1 MDLTP
6 EKLRKIPE
14 APGVYLFK
22 DGRGV
27 VLYVGK
33 AKNLRRRLSSYLTP
47 NTPKTQNLL
56 LRAKTLETIL
66 TRNEKEAL
74 ILEANLIKKHRPR
87 YNIVLRDDKAYPLI
101 RISLK
106 DKFPRLMVV
115 RRKRKGDQ
123 ALYFGPYPSSRAVRE
138 TVKILTR
145 FFPLRRCS
153 NAEMNRRTRPCLYYQ
168 IGKCLA
174 PCVGFISPAKYRQ
187 IVEEAVAFLE
197 GRSRDLLQKLRT
209 DMEAAAENL
218 EFERAAV
225 LRDRLRALE
234 KILETQAAVLPEERD
249 LDVFALAQK
258 NEKISGAVLFVR
270 HGKLIGHKVFHLRGS
285 TEEDPW
291 ENLLKQF
298 YDEGKLIPE
307 TVVLPEI
314 PAERKLLEEWL
325 SELRGGPVEIVR
337 PQDKILTGLYETAQR
352 NAEEALRARLKGEKT
367 WDELAEELATV
378 LRLPVIPVRI
388 EGVDL
393 SSLQGTA
400 PVGAIVS
407 FFEGE
412 PDKSRYRRYH
422 IRTVS
427 GTPDDYAM
435 LYEVLFRRI
444 QKGLAEKDL
453 PDLLLIDGGKGHLET
468 GRRVLE
474 ELGLSEKIGLCA
486 IAKEREEEG
495 EKVYIPGRK
504 NPLKL
509 SKHGEVLR
517 FLMRVRDEVHRF
529 VLSFHRK
536 TREKRALS
544 SFLDG
549 IPGIGEKRKR
559 VLLSQF
565 ASPEE
570 ILAAGASEIA
580 SLPGFNRKVAEELIT
595 RLKELSG

>member
-6 EKLRKIPE
+6 EMLRKIPE

-123 ALYFGPYPSSRAVRE
+123 ALYFGPYPSAGAVRE
-138 TVKILTR
+138 TVKILTK

-174 PCVGFISPAKYRQ
+174 PCVGFVSPAKYRQ

-197 GRSRDLLQKLRT
+197 GRSRDLLQKLRI

-258 NEKISGAVLFVR
+258 NEKLSGAVLFVR

-298 YDEGKLIPE
+298 YDEGK
-307 TVVLPEI
+307 
-314 PAERKLLEEWL
+314 
-325 SELRGGPVEIVR
+325 
-337 PQDKILTGLYETAQR
+337 
-352 NAEEALRARLKGEKT
+352 
-367 WDELAEELATV
+367 
-378 LRLPVIPVRI
+378 
-388 EGVDL
+388 
-393 SSLQGTA
+393 
-400 PVGAIVS
+400 
-407 FFEGE
+407 
-412 PDKSRYRRYH
+412 
-422 IRTVS
+422 
-427 GTPDDYAM
+427 
-435 LYEVLFRRI
+435 
-444 QKGLAEKDL
+444 
-453 PDLLLIDGGKGHLET
+453 
-468 GRRVLE
+468 
-474 ELGLSEKIGLCA
+474 
-486 IAKEREEEG
+486 
-495 EKVYIPGRK
+495 
-504 NPLKL
+504 
-509 SKHGEVLR
+509 
-517 FLMRVRDEVHRF
+517 
-529 VLSFHRK
+529 
-536 TREKRALS
+536 
-544 SFLDG
+544 
-549 IPGIGEKRKR
+549 
-559 VLLSQF
+559 
-565 ASPEE
+565 
-570 ILAAGASEIA
+570 
-580 SLPGFNRKVAEELIT
+580 
-595 RLKELSG
+595 